1 MLLAAFNLHFLPPL
15 SPGVLVGL
23 LALAAVVA
31 IAVGWLL
38 GPTNPVARR
47 GSLWALRGTI
57 LALIVLIIFNPASVQ
72 QLPGPVQRPEIFYLV
87 DTSAS
92 MQMGNP
98 LSRWEQSKA
107 LIAGAREKA
116 TRAAAV
122 VKPFRFGQ
130 RLGAIDQPD
139 QVGLAVAA
147 APMVTPATNNEYSKP
162 SDLARP
168 RPVAPLD
175 GDTRLQAALKQI
187 SSRFG
192 RVPPVGI
199 VVFSDGR
206 VHDETGLDQ
215 IAAQFAKLKVP
226 IHVVPIGDTGKGGD
240 VAIAAVVAPPR
251 VRKFTEV
258 EVQVFVRSFGYDGKR
273 GEVQLIDIGEGERA
287 GRKLA
292 SLPITLQSGYQS
304 VSLSFR
310 TDLSTRKLR
319 VQIPALADEVSDKNN
334 QLST

>member
-1 MLLAAFNLHFLPPL
+1 RRQIPKEPRKRSKPTYLMLLYAFNLQFLPPL

-23 LALAAVVA
+23 LALAAVVSL
-31 IAVGWLL
+31 AVGWLL
-38 GPTNPVARR
+38 GPANPVARR

-57 LALIVLIIFNPASVQ
+57 LALVVLVIFNPASVQ

-98 LSRWEQSKA
+98 HSRWEQSKT
-107 LIAGAREKA
+107 LIAGARDKA
-116 TRAAAV
+116 TRSAAV

-130 RLGAIDQPD
+130 RLAAIDQPD
-139 QVGLAVAA
+139 QVGLATAA
-147 APMVTPATNNEYSKP
+147 TTITPAVNVESSK
-162 SDLARP
+162 SGELAKP
-168 RPVAPLD
+168 RPIAPLD

-192 RVPPVGI
+192 RVPPVSI

-226 IHVVPIGDTGKGGD
+226 IHVVPIGDTEKGGD
-240 VAIAAVVAPPR
+240 VAI
-251 VRKFTEV
+251 
-258 EVQVFVRSFGYDGKR
+258 
-273 GEVQLIDIGEGERA
+273 
-287 GRKLA
+287 
-292 SLPITLQSGYQS
+292 
-304 VSLSFR
+304 
-310 TDLSTRKLR
+310 
-319 VQIPALADEVSDKNN
+319 
-334 QLST
+334 